1 VLRCPVAVVLG
12 IIVHSVTLAA
22 LERHSV
28 FYLPLIALS
37 VATSPPPR
45 PPTLCGATGLLGF
58 AVVIVSITITLGV
71 LLRRVVLVNNLD
83 LLRCVDD
90 QPRTAT
96 LFTVSVV
103 TNTTNT
109 CQYKHC

>member
-1 VLRCPVAVVLG
+1 MLRCPVAVVLG
-12 IIVHSVTLAA
+12 IVVHSVTLAA
-22 LERHSV
+22 LEHSV
-28 FYLPLIALS
+28 SYLPLVALS
-37 VATSPPPR
+37 VATSTPPR
-45 PPTLCGATGLLGF
+45 PPTLCRATGLLRF

-96 LFTVSVV
+96 LFTDSAV
-103 TNTTNT
+103 TNTINT